1 MPDECF
7 KKNPW
12 IFDEEKNFYHLNDI
26 DKVNEIINFRGMV
39 DSHFGS
45 MISPAYVDL
54 REWSVGIISCNKED
68 AENYMLGNLFEVL
81 ADRYKEHAYALPAK
95 SYSKKNRNKTPEF
108 DIFSPALVAHLY
120 LSIENINI
128 VRRGMISLYGQ
139 AYFIFPESREFCYL
153 NVCDEYHMIAGQK
166 EILMESL
173 GADFFSTWKSAIAIS
188 GFGSSSEMDIIRAA
202 RSYGYI

>member
-1 MPDECF
+1 
-7 KKNPW
+7 
-12 IFDEEKNFYHLNDI
+12 
-26 DKVNEIINFRGMV
+26 
-39 DSHFGS
+39 
-45 MISPAYVDL
+45 
-54 REWSVGIISCNKED
+54 
-68 AENYMLGNLFEVL
+68 MLGNLFEVL

-202 RSYGYI
+202 RSEERRVGKECRSRWSPYH

>member
-1 MPDECF
+1 
-7 KKNPW
+7 
-12 IFDEEKNFYHLNDI
+12 
-26 DKVNEIINFRGMV
+26 
-39 DSHFGS
+39 
-45 MISPAYVDL
+45 
-54 REWSVGIISCNKED
+54 
-68 AENYMLGNLFEVL
+68 MLGNLFEVL

-153 NVCDEYHMIAGQK
+153 NVDRK
-166 EILMESL
+166 
-173 GADFFSTWKSAIAIS
+173 STRLNSSHLVIS
-188 GFGSSSEMDIIRAA
+188 YAVFCL
-202 RSYGYI
+202 

>member
-1 MPDECF
+1 
-7 KKNPW
+7 
-12 IFDEEKNFYHLNDI
+12 
-26 DKVNEIINFRGMV
+26 
-39 DSHFGS
+39 
-45 MISPAYVDL
+45 
-54 REWSVGIISCNKED
+54 
-68 AENYMLGNLFEVL
+68 MLGNLFEVL
-81 ADRYKEHAYALPAK
+81 ADRYKERAYALPAK

-173 GADFFSTWKSAIAIS
+173 GDRKSTRLNSSHLVIS
-188 GFGSSSEMDIIRAA
+188 YAVFCLKKKKKN
-202 RSYGYI
+202 